1 MLLPGET
8 NLTLTI
14 CKGNVSYIM
23 PTLHTMFAIPETDNS
38 FPHHPTFA
46 AAAGTDGA
54 HEEALVVGKSL
65 GMIGW
70 EMITNDALFEQAR
83 SQWQKSVK
91 E

>member
-1 MLLPGET
+1 
-8 NLTLTI
+8 
-14 CKGNVSYIM
+14 M
-23 PTLHTMFAIPETDNS
+23 PTLHTMFAIPATDGS

-70 EMITNDALFEQAR
+70 EMITNESLFEQAR
-83 SQWQKSVK
+83 SQWQKCVK
-91 E
+91 EQ